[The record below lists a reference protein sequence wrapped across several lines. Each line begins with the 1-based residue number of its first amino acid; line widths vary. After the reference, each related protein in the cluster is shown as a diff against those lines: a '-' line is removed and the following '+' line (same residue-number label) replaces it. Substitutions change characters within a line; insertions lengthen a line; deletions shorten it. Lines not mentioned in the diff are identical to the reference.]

1 MRKFIFF
8 VFFSIGVLSKVYAD
22 SLIVSKKELST
33 YIQYSQFLLA
43 QGETVVGP
51 IQLLPVAKVESV
63 LIKPTDR
70 DVKVS
75 GYMVEPTKENWVEN
89 LVGKSI
95 SIEGEGRLVK
105 GTVIAVKD
113 GYITLD
119 TKNGVVITTLP
130 VFPNRLSSSL
140 KWQDLMAPKLTIK
153 LFSEKPTSSGLN
165 ILYPVSGFEW
175 DVIYNAEIQNDKVI
189 FNGFYEVKNNT
200 ALRLIDVSLFIKD
213 NGKTIK
219 LYDKTV
225 IEPYSSK
232 VINIDKLILN
242 YSKELK
248 IESKK
253 YLPDGKVAVYKN
265 STFIGYGSLIKGVL
279 RLP

>member
-1 MRKFIFF
+1 MRFVILIFF
-8 VFFSIGVLSKVYAD
+8 ILSFLSKIHAD
-22 SLIVSKKELST
+22 SLVVDKKGFST
-33 YIQYSQFLLA
+33 YIQYSQFLVA

-63 LIKPTDR
+63 LIKPTDK

-75 GYMVEPTKENWVEN
+75 GYLVEPTKENWVEN
-89 LVGKSI
+89 LVGKTI
-95 SIEGEGRLVK
+95 SIEGDGRLVR
-105 GTVIAVKD
+105 GTVISVKD
-113 GYITLD
+113 GYITVD

-130 VFPNRLSSSL
+130 VFPNRISSSL

-153 LFSEKPTSSGLN
+153 LYSEKPSSSGIN

-175 DVIYNAEIQNDKVI
+175 DVVYNVEIQDNKVI

-200 ALRLIDVSLFIKD
+200 ALRLVDVSLYIKEG
-213 NGKTIK
+213 NKTIK

-232 VINIDKLILN
+232 IINIDRIILN
-242 YSKELK
+242 YNKEIKL
-248 IESKK
+248 ESKK

-265 STFIGYGSLIKGVL
+265 STFIGYGTLNNGIL

>member
-8 VFFSIGVLSKVYAD
+8 VFFIIGILSKVYAD
-22 SLIVSKKELST
+22 SLVVSKKDLST

-63 LIKPTDR
+63 LIKPTDKE
-70 DVKVS
+70 VKVS

-153 LFSEKPTSSGLN
+153 LYSEKPSSSGIN
-165 ILYPVSGFEW
+165 IIYPVSGFEW
-175 DVIYNAEIQNDKVI
+175 DVVYNAEIQNDKVI